1 MKSKD
6 QREQLTIWR
15 PLLDISREQICQ
27 WVQQLQ
33 IAYVN
38 DPTNLDTQY
47 DRAWCRHELW
57 HILQSRYPKM
67 QQALARTSYLMQDA
81 NEILNEVLQ
90 QDLSFC
96 GNEEKLDLIKLKQ
109 LSLARQRQLLSTWM
123 KGQDTYRPAFEM
135 VQRLQDE
142 KLTLKPRL
150 GGEKIHLYGRIG
162 AWPLKKAIQ
171 EAHIFPWMRHTI
183 QILSVDNVMLGVFTP
198 NGFWLA
204 QSEYCEIGAL
214 NCNITFIGGGNM
226 AQALIGGLLSRGLP
240 ATRITVSDP
249 FEKIRLLLQEKD
261 VHVTE
266 DNIEAIKH
274 ADIVVFAVKPQV
286 LGSVLKPLKGL
297 LDDKLLI
304 SIVAGAEIKTIS
316 DLTGSERIV
325 RVMPNTPALVQTG
338 AHGIYANPEVSA
350 KDRELTTQ
358 VLAATGLTLWVNS
371 EAQIDAVT
379 AVSGSGPAYFFYMM
393 ESMIRAGKNMG
404 LDEKVATAL
413 TLQTALGAAQM
424 AITSSS
430 APSDL
435 RKNVTSPNGTTQAAL
450 EVFDRAQ
457 ISQNIQTALAAA
469 QKRSQELAQE
479 LSDSIK

>member
-1 MKSKD
+1 MS
-6 QREQLTIWR
+6 
-15 PLLDISREQICQ
+15 
-27 WVQQLQ
+27 
-33 IAYVN
+33 A
-38 DPTNLDTQY
+38 
-47 DRAWCRHELW
+47 
-57 HILQSRYPKM
+57 
-67 QQALARTSYLMQDA
+67 
-81 NEILNEVLQ
+81 
-90 QDLSFC
+90 
-96 GNEEKLDLIKLKQ
+96 
-109 LSLARQRQLLSTWM
+109 
-123 KGQDTYRPAFEM
+123 
-135 VQRLQDE
+135 
-142 KLTLKPRL
+142 
-150 GGEKIHLYGRIG
+150 
-162 AWPLKKAIQ
+162 
-171 EAHIFPWMRHTI
+171 
-183 QILSVDNVMLGVFTP
+183 
-198 NGFWLA
+198 
-204 QSEYCEIGAL
+204 AL

-226 AQALIGGLLSRGLP
+226 AQTLIGGLLSRGLP

-266 DNIEAIKH
+266 DNIEAIKQ

-338 AHGIYANPEVSA
+338 AHGIYANPEVST